1 MAGDAPRERIPGAP
15 LLSGSW
21 LWRVWPL
28 GVCLGACLLASGA
41 LAQADAGPP
50 SQDQP
55 TPGAA
60 PAGDEIIVIEEEAP
74 AAAGGDEIIIIED
87 EGAEPR
93 EPTPRVTGA
102 LGRLWETWH
111 VGGDSDLL
119 GALQAVDPADAS
131 WRLLGSF
138 WVESSLLPVPNLSL
152 HGNGFARLAVDA
164 TPNGRVVPLAD
175 LYEVYGKVNVD
186 RATVTAGRIVVPWG
200 RTQGAA
206 LGDRVSPGDLRRGPP
221 FPDPVRQKQPAWGA
235 TVRGSL
241 GPVGLEGVLLAQYE
255 PTEGSLAAANQ
266 GGVRIARYQTALV
279 RSPWRAGGLLA
290 EDDTAALGTPYEL
303 ARSATLAAR
312 ASRRLGDV
320 DLGASMVWGFDETP
334 TLHLRPDVA
343 RALTAE
349 LQGLHPGSTIELPSS
364 CSRPDLACV
373 GGTGTVEHGR
383 QTSFSVDASWGL
395 GIVILRA
402 EALAIPDLG
411 GLGGKRALLVDDEG
425 LKSARVSQ
433 FAAALAAEGGIGD
446 WLDGSVE
453 IFDVAWA
460 GVPADAQL
468 WGVELLGDPPP
479 DKRAV
484 HRLASALSLG
494 GSLLGE
500 RVSWKLRGEAGVLQP
515 DVLMSAELRYRL
527 PAFGLYVG
535 GRGDLYAG
543 MTGSP
548 GWMRQDA
555 SMIGVFVGEGG

>member
-1 MAGDAPRERIPGAP
+1 M
-15 LLSGSW
+15 
-21 LWRVWPL
+21 WPL
-28 GVCLGACLLASGA
+28 GSCLGACLLASGA
-41 LAQADAGPP
+41 LAQPDAGTPSEEARPP
-50 SQDQP
+50 IEGRS
-55 TPGAA
+55 A
-60 PAGDEIIVIEEEAP
+60 PAGGDDIIVIEDTTAAP
-74 AAAGGDEIIIIED
+74 TGGTGAELVEDEGAPPAGGDEIIIIED
-87 EGAEPR
+87 DGAEPR

-119 GALQAVDPADAS
+119 GSLHAVDPADAS

-138 WVESSLLPVPNLSL
+138 WVESSLLPAPNLSL

-164 TPNGRVVPLAD
+164 TPNGRVVPVAD
-175 LYEVYGKVNVD
+175 LYEVYGKLNVD

-200 RTQGAA
+200 RTRGAA
-206 LGDRVSPGDLRRGPP
+206 LGDRVSPADLRRGPP

-241 GPVGLEGVLLAQYE
+241 GSVGLEGVLLAQYE
-255 PTEGSLAAANQ
+255 PSEGSLAAANQ
-266 GGVRIARYQTALV
+266 GGVRIGRYQTALV
-279 RSPWRAGGLLA
+279 RSPYRAGGLLA
-290 EDDTAALGTPYEL
+290 EDDTAALGAAYEL
-303 ARSATLAAR
+303 ARSATLAVR

-320 DLGASMVWGFDETP
+320 DLGGSVVWGFDETP

-349 LQGLHPGSTIELPSS
+349 LQGLRAGGAVELPSS

-373 GGTGTVEHGR
+373 GGTGTLEHGR
-383 QTSFSVDASWGL
+383 QTSFSLDASWGL

-402 EALAIPDLG
+402 EGLAIPDLG
-411 GLGGKRALLVDDEG
+411 GLGGKRALLVDAEG

-433 FAAALAAEGGIGD
+433 YAAALAAEGGLGD
-446 WLDGSVE
+446 WFDGSVE
-453 IFDVAWA
+453 IFDVVWT
-460 GVPADAQL
+460 GVPEDAQL
-468 WGVELLGDPPP
+468 WGVELLGEPPP
-479 DKRAV
+479 VQRAV
-484 HRLASALSLG
+484 HRLASALTLG

-500 RVSWKLRGEAGVLQP
+500 RVAWKVRGEAGLLQP

-543 MTGSP
+543 MAGSP

-555 SMIGVFVGEGG
+555 SMLGVFVGEGG